1 MSEKLRV
8 TNIVRWSIIGLFVA
22 GLATVPIWGSQYVA
36 ALGVTFLIYIALS
49 QMWNLLAGYSGLMS
63 LGQQSFIGLG
73 GYTLAALSLHH
84 DVPLW
89 AGAFMGGTV
98 SLLFALVISVPLFRT
113 RGVYFAV
120 GTWIVAEALGICF
133 SNWSYVRYGMGLFVQ
148 PAYKVPLYQIYYAA
162 LLVGLGS
169 VILVYTILRSK
180 LGLGLMAMRDD
191 EEAAQNAG
199 VEAFRCKLY
208 CFLVAAFVTGLAA
221 GVLYVQQIFIQPY
234 KAFSIDWTVRLL
246 FIVIIGGIGTIEG
259 PIIGALILVI
269 LQQVFSEWLNVG
281 MLLLGGVCIA
291 VMLVAPRGIA
301 GLIHERLGFELVSLR
316 RE

>member
-1 MSEKLRV
+1 MHTIRWFI
-8 TNIVRWSIIGLFVA
+8 IVLSVA
-22 GLATVPIWGSQYVA
+22 GLATVPIWGSQYVT
-36 ALGVTFLIYIALS
+36 ALGMMFLIYVALS

-73 GYTLAALSLHH
+73 GYTLAAFSVHY

-89 AGAFMGGTV
+89 AGVLMGGAV
-98 SLLFALVISVPLFRT
+98 SLLFALIIAVPLFRT
-113 RGVYFAV
+113 KGVYFAV

-148 PAYKVPLYQIYYAA
+148 PAYKTPLHQIYYAA

-169 VILVYTILRSK
+169 VIVVYAILRSK

-199 VEAFRCKLY
+199 VEVFRCKLY
-208 CFLVAAFVTGLAA
+208 CFLIAALITGLAA
-221 GVLYVQQIFIQPY
+221 GVLYIHQIFIQPY

-259 PIIGALILVI
+259 PIIGALIFVV
-269 LQQVFSEWLNVG
+269 LQQVFSEWLNAG
-281 MLLLGGVCIA
+281 LLLLGAVCIA

-301 GLIHERLGFELVSLR
+301 GIIHERFGFDVFPLR

>member
-1 MSEKLRV
+1 MN
-8 TNIVRWSIIGLFVA
+8 TVRWCIIGFCAA
-22 GLATVPIWGSQYVA
+22 GLATVPIWGSQYMT
-36 ALGVTFLIYIALS
+36 ALGVMFLIYVALS

-63 LGQQSFIGLG
+63 LGQQTFIGMG
-73 GYTLAALSLHH
+73 GYTLAALSVHY

-89 AGAFMGGTV
+89 VGALMGGAV
-98 SLLFALVISVPLFRT
+98 SFLFALIISFPLFRIK
-113 RGVYFAV
+113 GVYFAV
-120 GTWIVAEALGICF
+120 GTWILAEALGICF

-148 PAYKVPLYQIYYAA
+148 AAYKAPLYQIYYAA
-162 LLVGLGS
+162 LLVGSGS
-169 VILVYTILRSK
+169 VILVYALLRSK

-191 EEAAQNAG
+191 EQAAQSAG
-199 VEAFRCKLY
+199 VEAFRYKLY
-208 CFLVAAFVTGLAA
+208 CFLIAAFVTGLAA
-221 GVLYVQQIFIQPY
+221 SVLYMHQIFIQPY

-259 PIIGALILVI
+259 PIIGALIFVI

-281 MLLLGGVCIA
+281 LLLMGGVCIG

-301 GLIHERLGFELVSLR
+301 GLIHERLGFEVFPLR